1 MNDSNPLTPMTEE
14 LLDTI
19 LFEKK
24 KSRKTEK
31 MGNDLPD
38 GPKAV
43 AQSDDE
49 DESELDAEDT
59 GMADE
64 AAAPFTKDSPM
75 AKGSP
80 MSTDAKAKNDDDK
93 DDPDSDEVDEK
104 KVKEVNTK
112 GPDTDPNDK
121 SDAVKKLAQ
130 QGQSDAEKKD
140 EASDWIQK
148 AVNPKHKGYCTPM
161 SKETCTPARKA
172 LAKRFKKAGRKEKKS
187 GGTGWQG
194 KV

>member
-1 MNDSNPLTPMTEE
+1 MNDSNPLNPIDEE
-14 LLDTI
+14 LLDNI

-31 MGNDLPD
+31 MTNDLPD
-38 GPKAV
+38 GPKATP
-43 AQSDDE
+43 QGDDE
-49 DESELDAEDT
+49 EEDEMDAEDT
-59 GMADE
+59 MGE
-64 AAAPFTKDSPM
+64 AAASFSKDSPM

-80 MSTDAKAKNDDDK
+80 MSTDGEDGDDDETEEE
-93 DDPDSDEVDEK
+93 EVE
-104 KVKEVNTK
+104 
-112 GPDTDPNDK
+112 
-121 SDAVKKLAQ
+121 
-130 QGQSDAEKKD
+130 
-140 EASDWIQK
+140 EAGDWIQK